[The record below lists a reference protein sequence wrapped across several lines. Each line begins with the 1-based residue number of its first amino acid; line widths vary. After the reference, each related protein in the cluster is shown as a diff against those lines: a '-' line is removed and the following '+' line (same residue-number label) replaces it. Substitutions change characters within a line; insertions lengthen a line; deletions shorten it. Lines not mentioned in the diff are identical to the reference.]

1 VSFADF
7 IIDEED
13 GNKKRKEIENVIKKA
28 VKKNIIDVTET
39 DSCCI
44 INFMTNDD
52 VVIKDAKYQV
62 IVTLDYYK
70 KIYRGM
76 HRAVYINI
84 IKETN
89 TYRNTDYIQV
99 DIHDMNEAQYA
110 QTLQGIKDYFTKL
123 VS

>member
-1 VSFADF
+1 MSFADF

-13 GNKKRKEIENVIKKA
+13 GKKKRKEIENVIKKA

-39 DSCCI
+39 EDTCV
-44 INFMTNDD
+44 INFMTNED

-89 TYRNTDYIQV
+89 THRATDYIQV

-110 QTLQGIKDYFTKL
+110 QTLDGIKNHFAKL
-123 VS
+123 VA

>member
-1 VSFADF
+1 MSFADF

-13 GNKKRKEIENVIKKA
+13 GNKKRKEIEEVIKKA
-28 VKKNIIDVTET
+28 VAKNIIDVTET
-39 DSCCI
+39 ENCCV
-44 INFMTNDD
+44 INFMTNED

-89 TYRNTDYIQV
+89 SYRDTDYIQV

-110 QTLQGIKDYFTKL
+110 QTLDSIKNHFASL
-123 VS
+123 VM